1 LRSVTTNLKTRV
13 KNLKTMVLEDL
24 GLKESCSVRL
34 YSETGEPLIGDM
46 DLVKDMGCERVQ
58 AELFYELTIQ
68 VENMGG

>member
-1 LRSVTTNLKTRV
+1 
-13 KNLKTMVLEDL
+13 MVLEDL